1 MKQERLSGDREESP
15 GFSRGEDVNDV
26 QTDARRRLALLAQR
40 EEIDQALAEVDAR
53 LLAACPVGERIEVDG
68 QPVFRVQQRRTFDV
82 EVAKRVVPAA
92 LIAAATVPTVDAKAL
107 KALLPPAVL
116 DACMVEGAVF
126 VARAGR

>member
-1 MKQERLSGDREESP
+1 MTEHNIEVL
-15 GFSRGEDVNDV
+15 
-26 QTDARRRLALLAQR
+26 ARRRLALLAQR
-40 EEIDQALAEVDAR
+40 EEIDQAIAEVDAR